1 MVCSWVAEFA
11 EVDREHVA
19 YFSSHSCEQAGG
31 LGGGNACERVLEAS
45 SPVAKPEGWWRLIGS
60 GLEPFMGEGLVRVRP
75 VGGRCP
81 EPVGSRRRARR
92 RSVGS
97 GGCLASVDLGRCPPA
112 VATGDISGWATPSY
126 AGVKRSRAI
135 RRSRAA
141 APLSE
146 EGEARV
152 TAGLSRRSPWHESRL
167 GSRQRRTNACRVDSR
182 SLARGAGFL
191 PAGAEGASWKLE
203 AKRPADARDIQSA
216 ALADERCLLGGG
228 ARARTGDAI
237 EQRLFEGVHVL

>member
-97 GGCLASVDLGRCPPA
+97 GGCLASVDLGRCPPGGRDRGHQWLGHA
-112 VATGDISGWATPSY
+112 VVRGSKTLTCDS
-126 AGVKRSRAI
+126 
-135 RRSRAA
+135 
-141 APLSE
+141 PLS
-146 EGEARV
+146 GGGSSQRGGRGSGHSRVVTALTVARV
-152 TAGLSRRSPWHESRL
+152 EVGEPATA
-167 GSRQRRTNACRVDSR
+167 N
-182 SLARGAGFL
+182 
-191 PAGAEGASWKLE
+191 
-203 AKRPADARDIQSA
+203 
-216 ALADERCLLGGG
+216 
-228 ARARTGDAI
+228 
-237 EQRLFEGVHVL
+237 QRLSG